1 MDTWGYLI
9 LIAALA
15 IVAALML
22 YARFAS
28 RSREKSVHH
37 APAERER
44 PRELREERREEEASD
59 LAGPASGFEGE
70 DEPRIVAEPIAS
82 HANEEEEEYLDELQE
97 AAAGLAMLM
106 RSSPVSNRTN
116 PVVFAP
122 EEEEAVE
129 EEAVEEEAV
138 EVAGTDS
145 VESVSAS
152 VEGAPVEGA
161 PVEEAGAQ
169 EGESVAG
176 NDTRVFSVLE
186 YLGSEVS
193 EQIDRIDSGL
203 DDLENLVV
211 SIEECLASLGSLG
224 EPEDSLAED
233 AGSVEVAA

>member
-9 LIAALA
+9 LIAALG

-37 APAERER
+37 APSELE
-44 PRELREERREEEASD
+44 PRGDLRREEPSEIAPPA
-59 LAGPASGFEGE
+59 AGIKKE

-82 HANEEEEEYLDELQE
+82 EANEEEEYLDELQE

-122 EEEEAVE
+122 EGEEALEDGTEALVE
-129 EEAVEEEAV
+129 EVAEKVE
-138 EVAGTDS
+138 TDP
-145 VESVSAS
+145 VVSDS
-152 VEGAPVEGA
+152 APVKETEEVEIVHSETLSETEGPA
-161 PVEEAGAQ
+161 
-169 EGESVAG
+169 
-176 NDTRVFSVLE
+176 FSVIDF
-186 YLGSEVS
+186 LGSEVS
-193 EQIDRIDSGL
+193 DQIDRIDNGL

-211 SIEECLASLGSLG
+211 NIEECLASLDSLG
-224 EPEDSLAED
+224 GLEGDLAEETE
-233 AGSVEVAA
+233 SVEVAA

>member
-44 PRELREERREEEASD
+44 PRELREEQREEEASD
-59 LAGPASGFEGE
+59 LAGPASGFEGK

-82 HANEEEEEYLDELQE
+82 HANEEEDEYLDELQE

-122 EEEEAVE
+122 EEEVSVE
-129 EEAVEEEAV
+129 EEAVETE

-145 VESVSAS
+145 VESVSAP

-193 EQIDRIDSGL
+193 EQIDRIDRGL

-211 SIEECLASLGSLG
+211 SIEGCLASLGSLG

>member
-44 PRELREERREEEASD
+44 PRELREEQQEEEASE
-59 LAGPASGFEGE
+59 LAGPVSGFEGD
-70 DEPRIVAEPIAS
+70 DEPRIVAEPITS

-122 EEEEAVE
+122 EEEERLKEAAVE
-129 EEAVEEEAV
+129 TE
-138 EVAGTDS
+138 EVAGTES
-145 VESVSAS
+145 VESVSA
-152 VEGAPVEGA
+152 
-161 PVEEAGAQ
+161 PVEESPMEEVVVQ

-211 SIEECLASLGSLG
+211 SIEECLASLGSLD

-233 AGSVEVAA
+233 ADSVEVAA

>member
-44 PRELREERREEEASD
+44 PRELREEQQEEEASE
-59 LAGPASGFEGE
+59 LAGPVSGFEGD
-70 DEPRIVAEPIAS
+70 DEPRIVAEPITS

-122 EEEEAVE
+122 EEEERLKEAAVE
-129 EEAVEEEAV
+129 TE
-138 EVAGTDS
+138 EVAGTES
-145 VESVSAS
+145 VESVSA
-152 VEGAPVEGA
+152 
-161 PVEEAGAQ
+161 PVEESPVEEVVVQ

-211 SIEECLASLGSLG
+211 SIEECLASLGSLD

-233 AGSVEVAA
+233 ADSVEVAA